1 MGISLDQLILLIKIL
16 TLDLVEILI
25 LKLRLNR
32 DSEIVICF
40 RFVNSDLNSTLGSV
54 VPLAMFLSQYL
65 HL

>member
-25 LKLRLNR
+25 LKLMLNR

-40 RFVNSDLNSTLGSV
+40 RFVNCDLNSTLGSV
-54 VPLAMFLSQYL
+54 VPLAMFLS
-65 HL
+65 